1 MTRYLRYESDAHL
14 FIMPNL
20 KGRGNFD
27 VGGVVKHIT
36 VYVEVTCY
44 QVITILKIFV
54 AFQITYTRIYRA
66 STGSES
72 LSCLSL
78 TM

>member
-1 MTRYLRYESDAHL
+1 MEFLAPEVVEYDVAL
-14 FIMPNL
+14 
-20 KGRGNFD
+20 D
-27 VGGVVKHIT
+27 VGNVIKHIT

-44 QVITILKIFV
+44 QFITILKIFV

-72 LSCLSL
+72 LSCPSL
-78 TM
+78 V